1 MENIDIIPAPPLLA
15 FIHRYTFMSVA
26 ENRPAEKC
34 IPSGFIRM
42 YILDADSDLEIITF
56 DGRREILKDAI
67 EGHPN
72 EQLHST
78 QVKRKLNL
86 IMCSFYPSR
95 FYQTFNI
102 PIHHLNNQLV
112 LPENIFGN
120 AYKGLKEQL
129 HNTPAYSKKAEVLD
143 EFFKCYFNN
152 NHCRKANTIDYLQH
166 IILHKKGNININ
178 TLYESFGKSR
188 RSMERHFLEEVGVGP
203 KYFCRIL
210 RFNHSYAL
218 KRKYPTKSW
227 NEILYLCGY
236 YDQSH
241 YIRDFKGFMGISP
254 DSYFQERHSNLD
266 VFTGK
271 NEVWSCE
278 QSNVERSRLSSAQF
292 SRVEFTKINTV
303 GLPASVCG
311 YKSGVHVDHLTCKRV

>member
-1 MENIDIIPAPPLLA
+1 MEHLEILPAPPLSA
-15 FIHRYTFMSVA
+15 FIHRYTFMSIT
-26 ENRPAEKC
+26 ESRPAEKC

-42 YILDADSDLEIITF
+42 YILDSDSDLEVLTF
-56 DGRREILKDAI
+56 DGKREVLKDSI

-78 QVKRKLNL
+78 QVKRRLNL
-86 IMCSFYPSR
+86 IMCSFYPSN

-102 PIHHLNNQLV
+102 PIHHLNNQLIM
-112 LPENIFGN
+112 PENIFGN

-129 HNTPAYSKKAEVLD
+129 QNTPAPFKKAEILD
-143 EFFKCYFNN
+143 EFFKCYFLKNLS
-152 NHCRKANTIDYLQH
+152 CRTNAISQLQH
-166 IILHKKGNININ
+166 LILYNKGNINIQ
-178 TLYESFGKSR
+178 TVYESFGKSK
-188 RSMERHFLEEVGVGP
+188 RSMERNFLKEIGVSP

-218 KRKYPTKSW
+218 KRNYPNKRW
-227 NEILYLCGY
+227 NEILYFCGY

-254 DSYFQERHSNLD
+254 DSYFQARQSNLD

-271 NEVWSCE
+271 
-278 QSNVERSRLSSAQF
+278 
-292 SRVEFTKINTV
+292 
-303 GLPASVCG
+303 
-311 YKSGVHVDHLTCKRV
+311 SGV